1 MGIFKRKKEEEASD
15 APADLDEEIIRKTL
29 EFVSSINEKL
39 DLPEKY
45 LPE

>member
-29 EFVSSINEKL
+29 EFVSSINEKIKL
-39 DLPEKY
+39 TGEK
-45 LPE
+45 